1 MVWDGFYMK
10 NNIIKYLVVF
20 FVVGV
25 ISVGMSYCFKKFF
38 ASNINVGEQK
48 DKIENKNLNLEKN
61 MYY

>member
-1 MVWDGFYMK
+1 MK